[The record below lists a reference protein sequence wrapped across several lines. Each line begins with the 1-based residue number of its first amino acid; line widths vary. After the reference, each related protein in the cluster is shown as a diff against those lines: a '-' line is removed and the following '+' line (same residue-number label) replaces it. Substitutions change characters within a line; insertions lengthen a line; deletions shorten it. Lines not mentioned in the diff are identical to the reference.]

1 MTLTST
7 YLGDAM
13 SNKISLEVVG
23 FEREME
29 RIREEVR
36 ELADLS
42 LHETVDYA
50 TDQLRIVTPVDSG
63 EARRG
68 WRNNNFTLKSISGF
82 ERVAIISNDVDHIVY
97 LNQGSSKQA
106 PKYFIEQ
113 VLSTIGLIT
122 PN

>member
-1 MTLTST
+1 
-7 YLGDAM
+7 M

-23 FEREME
+23 FEQEME

-36 ELADLS
+36 ELANLS

-68 WRNNNFTLKSISGF
+68 WRNNNITLKSISGL
-82 ERVAIISNDVDHIVY
+82 ERVSTISNDVEHIVY